1 MKLYK
6 RTKLEVNNVCFSR
19 IDSESFSNDDKPLAT
34 NFTI

>member
-19 IDSESFSNDDKPLAT
+19 IDSELAT